1 MMGESDAR
9 DGNAEAGMLLRLT
22 TDALPVEPPQIKAL
36 RRHIKPLKLNV
47 SREFPKRINVL
58 IGIIDFKY
66 FFGGY
71 ISVFNLVKRLSREG
85 YNMRA
90 IVIDECTFLPVTW
103 RDKIKNYEGLEDFF
117 DYVEIVYAYDRD
129 EAVECCEDDVFL
141 ATSWWSAYV
150 ADAALERLRAKRFLY
165 LTQDYEPIFY
175 NMSPLYVL
183 SRSSYDLPHC
193 AIISTGI
200 LKEYYLQNGIGV
212 FKAGADDGE
221 RRSVFFENAI
231 LKFNVDAEAM
241 RARKKKRFLF
251 YARPE
256 AHAARNLFEIGMFA
270 LSRAVENGYF
280 ALDDWEFYGIGTI
293 GVAENLT
300 ICNDVKLKLMS
311 KVSLNE
317 YRELLPCFDAGMSL
331 MLSPHPSL
339 VPIEMCAAGMVVVTN
354 TFANKTPERL
364 KDISSNFVTTEP
376 TVDAIALA
384 LKEAAGR
391 ADDFDARIKGAKV
404 NWSQGW
410 DDSFDAQFIGKIK
423 SFIDEIGRGASGV
436 GVQRA
441 SKILNKTEA
450 YVKV

>member
-1 MMGESDAR
+1 MTGKSDDRDRDAR
-9 DGNAEAGMLLRLT
+9 TEAGLLSRLT
-22 TDALPVEPPQIKAL
+22 TDAPPIESPQLKTL
-36 RRHIKPLKLNV
+36 RRKIEPLKLNV
-47 SREFPKRINVL
+47 SKRFPKRINVL

-85 YNMRA
+85 YDMRA

-103 RDKIKNYEGLEDFF
+103 RDRIRNYEGLEDFF
-117 DYVEIVYAYDRD
+117 DYVEVVYACDRD
-129 EAVECCEDDVFL
+129 EAIECGEDDVFL

-150 ADAALERLRAKRFLY
+150 ANAALGRVRAKRFLY

-175 NMSPLYVL
+175 DMGPLYVL
-183 SRSSYDLPHC
+183 SKSSYDLPHY

-200 LKEYYLQNGIGV
+200 LEEYYKQNGIGA
-212 FKAGADDGE
+212 FKAGAGE
-221 RRSVFFENAI
+221 GKRLSVSFENAI
-231 LKFNVDAEAM
+231 LKFDVDATAM
-241 RARKKKRFLF
+241 RSRRKKRFLF

-256 AHAARNLFEIGMFA
+256 PHAARNLFEIGMLA
-270 LSRAVENGYF
+270 LSRAVEKGCF
-280 ALDDWEFYGIGTI
+280 GLDDWEFYGIGTI
-293 GVAENLT
+293 GGAQNIAIRDGVN
-300 ICNDVKLKLMS
+300 LKLIS

-354 TFANKTPERL
+354 TFANKTPERI
-364 KDISSNFVTTEP
+364 KAVSSNFAAAEP
-376 TVDAIALA
+376 DVDAIALA

-404 NWSQGW
+404 NWSQSW
-410 DDSFDAQFIGKIK
+410 DDSFDAAFIGKIK
-423 SFIDEIGRGASGV
+423 SFIDDMGR
-436 GVQRA
+436 
-441 SKILNKTEA
+441 
-450 YVKV
+450 

>member
-1 MMGESDAR
+1 MMGKSGDLERDAR
-9 DGNAEAGMLLRLT
+9 TEAGLLSRLT
-22 TDALPVEPPQIKAL
+22 TDAPPVEYPQIKAL
-36 RRHIKPLKLNV
+36 RRHIEPLKLNV
-47 SREFPKRINVL
+47 SERFPRRINVL

-71 ISVFNLVKRLSREG
+71 ISVFNLIKRLSREG
-85 YNMRA
+85 YDMRA
-90 IVIDECTFLPVTW
+90 VVIDECTFLPVTW
-103 RDKIKNYEGLEDFF
+103 RDKIKNYRGLEDFF
-117 DYVEIVYAYDRD
+117 DYVEVVYAYERD
-129 EAVECCEDDVFL
+129 EAIECNGDDVFL

-150 ADAALERLRAKRFLY
+150 ANAALEHLRAKRFLY

-175 NMSPLYVL
+175 NMGPHYVL

-200 LKEYYLQNGIGV
+200 LKEHYRQNSIGV
-212 FKAGADDGE
+212 FRAGAEEGE

-231 LKFNVDAEAM
+231 LKFDVDAGAM
-241 RARKKKRFLF
+241 RARRKKRFLF

-270 LSRAVENGYF
+270 LARAVENGCF
-280 ALDDWEFYGIGTI
+280 DLADWEFYGIGTI
-293 GVAENLT
+293 GGAQNIAISGGVDLRL
-300 ICNDVKLKLMS
+300 IS

-354 TFANKTPERL
+354 TFANKTPERM
-364 KDISSNFVTTEP
+364 KAISTNFVTAEP
-376 TVDAIALA
+376 NIDAIALA

-391 ADDFDARIKGAKV
+391 AGDFDERIKGAKV
-404 NWSQGW
+404 NWSQSW
-410 DDSFDAQFIGKIK
+410 DDSFDAPFIGKINA
-423 SFIDEIGRGASGV
+423 FIDDMGR
-436 GVQRA
+436 
-441 SKILNKTEA
+441 
-450 YVKV
+450 

>member
-1 MMGESDAR
+1 MDKSDAR
-9 DGNAEAGMLLRLT
+9 DRNAQTEAGMLSRLT
-22 TDALPVEPPQIKAL
+22 TDALPVEYPQIKAL
-36 RRHIKPLKLNV
+36 RRHIEPLKLDV
-47 SREFPKRINVL
+47 SGRFPKRINVL

-85 YNMRA
+85 YDMRA

-103 RDKIKNYEGLEDFF
+103 RDKLKDYEGLEDFF
-117 DYVEIVYAYDRD
+117 DYVEVVYAHDRD
-129 EAVECCEDDVFL
+129 ESIECNEDDVFL

-150 ADAALERLRAKRFLY
+150 ANAALERLRAKRFLY

-175 NMSPLYVL
+175 NMGPLYVL

-200 LKEYYLQNGIGV
+200 LKEHYLQNGIGV
-212 FKAGADDGE
+212 FKAGADEGE

-231 LKFNVDAEAM
+231 LKFDVDAGAM

-270 LSRAVENGYF
+270 LSLAVERGYF
-280 ALDDWEFYGIGTI
+280 DLDNWEFYGIGTI
-293 GVAENLT
+293 GGAQNIAISDGV
-300 ICNDVKLKLMS
+300 DLKLIS

-354 TFANKTPERL
+354 TFANKTPERM
-364 KDISSNFVTTEP
+364 KSISSNFAAAEP
-376 TVDAIALA
+376 NVDAIALS
-384 LKEAAGR
+384 LKEAASR
-391 ADDFDARIKGAKV
+391 ADDFDARIKGTKV
-404 NWSQGW
+404 NWSQSW
-410 DDSFDAQFIGKIK
+410 DESFDARFIGKIK
-423 SFIDEIGRGASGV
+423 SFIDDIGRPASGASSSPAAAAGAV
-436 GVQRA
+436 SPA
-441 SKILNKTEA
+441 
-450 YVKV
+450 